1 MLLTAL
7 DVIVIVVVLLS
18 AALAMV
24 RGFVREVMSIAS
36 WVLAALAGYVL
47 YPTFLPLVQ
56 PYFENA
62 TLSLVIT
69 VFVVFFVALLV
80 ASYITMRISDWVIDS
95 RIGPVDRA
103 AGFLFGAARGV
114 LLLVIAMW
122 FFNFLV
128 PNPPTWV
135 ANATSRPF
143 LEDLGEQIV
152 AKLPEDIEAMI
163 DERLRGGEQSDAAPP
178 EEPAPGTPGYDG
190 SSRTG
195 LDQLIQSSG
204 R

>member
-47 YPTFLPLVQ
+47 YPTFLPLIQ
-56 PYFENA
+56 PYVESA
-62 TLSLVIT
+62 MVALVIT
-69 VFVVFFVALLV
+69 VFAVFFVALLM

-128 PNPPTWV
+128 PNPPSWV

-152 AKLPEDIEAMI
+152 ARLPEDIESMI
-163 DERLRGGEQSDAAPP
+163 DQRLRGGEQTETEPP
-178 EEPAPGTPGYDG
+178 TEAAPGTPAYDG

-195 LDQLIQSSG
+195 LDQLIHSSG